1 MSFGTPIKR
10 GNPEEPSISMDY
22 GSPPERGRTTQVHKL
37 NDIAQINALSYRSAF
52 GFIFLMNDTNNVK
65 KVLKVYFLDPRA
77 GEDTEGT
84 EFELGKEYIEYSK
97 RVESTF
103 NFNKEVEIQKEVYLA
118 SSSNGPLCPQIYDSY
133 IVENYESSD
142 FLQGLLKKCG
152 NDEEAKNMIQ
162 YLIDNINDRYD
173 IGCILMEYAEGYTIS
188 SAANSENVIYAN
200 IRLLLETGYLHL
212 DLNYGN
218 VMVSGENVRL
228 IDFGKSKKI
237 LDLLKSDK
245 DIENF
250 NNIHTIAIKKVLDA
264 NDIIQLI
271 NYINYFDRI
280 YGVDYNLF
288 KQNFTGIKKSYKDIA
303 VKLNA
308 RPNNIIHTD
317 LMNEATQPP
326 SEKSISNTSIQPM
339 KKGLFGSPDSS
350 PQKTGKGLFG
360 SPDSSPQKT
369 GKGLFDSPPENVFKS
384 SMVDSPP
391 ENVFISSMDDSSS
404 QKTGKR
410 LFGETDDDNENMNP
424 NPRGLIT
431 PRKGGTKRKHKN
443 KSKKTRKNKSNKKR
457 VKLISK
463 K

>member
-1 MSFGTPIKR
+1 MNIGTPPKR

-77 GEDTEGT
+77 DEDTEGT
-84 EFELGKEYIEYSK
+84 DFELGKEYIEYSK

-133 IVENYESSD
+133 IVDNQDST
-142 FLQGLLKKCG
+142 FLKELLKKCG
-152 NDEEAKNMIQ
+152 NDKEAQNMIQ
-162 YLIDNINDRYD
+162 YLIDNINGRYD

-200 IRLLLETGYLHL
+200 IRLLLETGSLHL

-245 DIENF
+245 DRECF
-250 NNIHTIAIKKVLDA
+250 NIIQNIAIKNEYA
-264 NDIIQLI
+264 FNDIASLI
-271 NYINYFDRI
+271 ECINYFDKK
-280 YGVDYNLF
+280 YGVEYNLF
-288 KQNFTGIKKSYKDIA
+288 QQNFVGNTNTSYENIA
-303 VKLNA
+303 VKLNV
-308 RPNNIIHTD
+308 RENKIIHTD
-317 LMNEATQPP
+317 LMNEATQPA
-326 SEKSISNTSIQPM
+326 SKKSRSNTSIQPM
-339 KKGLFGSPDSS
+339 KKDLFGSPDSS
-350 PQKTGKGLFG
+350 P
-360 SPDSSPQKT
+360 
-369 GKGLFDSPPENVFKS
+369 
-384 SMVDSPP
+384 
-391 ENVFISSMDDSSS
+391 

-431 PRKGGTKRKHKN
+431 PRKDGTKRKHKKRN
-443 KSKKTRKNKSNKKR
+443 SKRSSKKRQNKKR

>member
-1 MSFGTPIKR
+1 MSFGTPPKGR
-10 GNPEEPSISMDY
+10 NPEEPSIHMDY

-37 NDIAQINALSYRSAF
+37 NDITQISALSYKSGF
-52 GFIFLMNDTNNVK
+52 GFIFFMTDKNNVI
-65 KVLKVYFLDPRA
+65 KVLKLYFLDPRDR
-77 GEDTEGT
+77 ENTESMDY
-84 EFELGKEYIEYSK
+84 ELPNKYINVELAQKLKAKIAESGFADDDGYPK
-97 RVESTF
+97 RVESTL
-103 NFNKEVEIQKEVYLA
+103 NFNKEAQIQGEVYEA

-133 IVENYESSD
+133 IVENNKSLF
-142 FLQGLLKKCG
+142 FLEGLLNKCR
-152 NDEEAKNMIQ
+152 DEDVEAKNMIQ
-162 YLIDNINDRYD
+162 YLIDIIKGSYQRYD

-188 SAANSENVIYAN
+188 TADNSENVIYAN

-237 LDLLKSDK
+237 LDLLKNDK

-250 NNIHTIAIKKVLDA
+250 NKIAKKDVLEA
-264 NDIIQLI
+264 NDIIPLI
-271 NYINYFDRI
+271 ECINYFDI
-280 YGVDYNLF
+280 KYGINNLKSGLF
-288 KQNFTGIKKSYKDIA
+288 QQNFVGNTNTSYENIA
-303 VKLNA
+303 LKLNA
-308 RPNNIIHTD
+308 RENKIIHTD
-317 LMNEATQPP
+317 LMKEATQPA
-326 SEKSISNTSIQPM
+326 SKKSRSNTSIQPM
-339 KKGLFGSPDSS
+339 KKDLFGSPDSS
-350 PQKTGKGLFG
+350 P
-360 SPDSSPQKT
+360 
-369 GKGLFDSPPENVFKS
+369 
-384 SMVDSPP
+384 
-391 ENVFISSMDDSSS
+391 

-424 NPRGLIT
+424 NPIGLIT